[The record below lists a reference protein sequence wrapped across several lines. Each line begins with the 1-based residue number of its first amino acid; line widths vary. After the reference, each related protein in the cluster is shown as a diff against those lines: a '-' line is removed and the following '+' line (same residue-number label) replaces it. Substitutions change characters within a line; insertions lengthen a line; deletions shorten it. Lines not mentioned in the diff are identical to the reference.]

1 MVSLTQLISQE
12 SITLLDA
19 ADLTS
24 QVCTALISGTDV
36 RTVMQSILVKRQEI
50 LGTSQLNE
58 HRRKKACK
66 FHLLYPGGL
75 WVPVYPNTLKM
86 EITSS
91 TGPV

>member
-12 SITLLDA
+12 SITLLDE

-50 LGTSQLNE
+50 WALAS
-58 HRRKKACK
+58 
-66 FHLLYPGGL
+66 
-75 WVPVYPNTLKM
+75 
-86 EITSS
+86 
-91 TGPV
+91 